1 MYKGI
6 IVLADGF
13 ETVEALATHDILL
26 RSKQIKSELVGLDG
40 LEIVSSNNTVVKVNK
55 TLDDINEED
64 YDFICLPGGK
74 IGVDN
79 LAKSPELKE
88 LLFKFYN
95 HNKLLAAICAAP
107 SILGN
112 YGFLDNKH
120 YTCFPG
126 FQKGN
131 GIYENVGSVVDGKI
145 ITGHSMYYSIE
156 FAEKIVYFFLK
167 EEGLKI
173 IYPGT
178 RGI

>member
-13 ETVEALATHDILL
+13 ETVEALATHDIIL
-26 RSKQIKSELVGLDG
+26 RSKKIESELVGLNK
-40 LEIVSSNNTVVKVNK
+40 LEIASSNNTIVKVKK
-55 TLDDINEED
+55 TLKQINEED

-79 LAKSPELKE
+79 LSKSSELKE
-88 LLFKFYN
+88 LLLKFYK
-95 HNKLLAAICAAP
+95 HDKLISAICAAP

-126 FQKGN
+126 FQKGK
-131 GIYENVGSVVDGKI
+131 GIYENVGSVVDDKI

-156 FAEKIVYFFLK
+156 FAERIVYFFLK
-167 EEGLKI
+167 EEGLKT